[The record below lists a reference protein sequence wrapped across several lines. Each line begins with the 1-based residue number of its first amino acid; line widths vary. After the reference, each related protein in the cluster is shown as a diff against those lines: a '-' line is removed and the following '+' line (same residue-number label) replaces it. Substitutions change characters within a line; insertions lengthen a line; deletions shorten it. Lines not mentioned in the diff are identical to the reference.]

1 MRHVA
6 IVVAAL
12 ALCCATASY
21 ALSAETDAPQV
32 RIGYGGLKGNAPAI
46 ADARDLLVRYKT
58 LEEMQVFLSPLRMPV
73 DLTIRAEQ
81 CGALRREYDP
91 RTRTVTICYET
102 IAQILKVVAQHED
115 ASDDVKRETISGTIV
130 QALFH
135 EIAYG
140 LFDVFDV
147 PVWGRIDDAAD
158 RLSAF
163 IMTQFGIDSASLTV
177 LGTARFFDWSAR
189 TWTGKDFA
197 SMQSPEAQRFYNFLC
212 IAVGSD
218 VADFYTVASQSMPKD
233 RLERCLDSTTSEY
246 LEVRKAFDLRLMP
259 FVDPNLLIKARARNW

>member
-1 MRHVA
+1 MRGVA
-6 IVVAAL
+6 VLLTAL
-12 ALCCATASY
+12 AFCCASASLS
-21 ALSAETDAPQV
+21 LSATTDAPQV
-32 RIGYGGLKGNAPAI
+32 RIGYGALKGNDPAI

-58 LEEMQVFLSPLRMPV
+58 LDEMQVFLSPLRMPV

-115 ASDDVKRETISGTIV
+115 ASDDVKRETITGTIV
-130 QALFH
+130 H
-135 EIAYG
+135 
-140 LFDVFDV
+140 
-147 PVWGRIDDAAD
+147 DAAD

-197 SMQSPEAQRFYNFLC
+197 SKQSPEAQRFYNFLC

-218 VADFYTVASQSMPKD
+218 ETDFYTVASQSMPKD